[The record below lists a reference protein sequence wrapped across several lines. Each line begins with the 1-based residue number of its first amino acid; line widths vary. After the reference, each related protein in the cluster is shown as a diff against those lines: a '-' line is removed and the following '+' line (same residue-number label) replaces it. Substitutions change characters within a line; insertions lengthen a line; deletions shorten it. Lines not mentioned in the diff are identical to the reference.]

1 MMVGLEALKVVLRDL
16 RGALLTGLTLG
27 KRRLTLEKVRE
38 WSLKVLPGETMQ
50 VLMIW
55 IDSWGAL
62 CLPLISMSIQK
73 KHVNVHLNRKHRDMS
88 PQRRDR
94 H

>member
-1 MMVGLEALKVVLRDL
+1 MMVGLEALKVVLRAL

-38 WSLKVLPGETMQ
+38 CSLRVLPGETMQ

-62 CLPLISMSIQK
+62 CLPLISMSTQK
-73 KHVNVHLNRKHRDMS
+73 KHVNVHINRKERDIS
-88 PQRRDR
+88 SE
-94 H
+94 

>member
-1 MMVGLEALKVVLRDL
+1 
-16 RGALLTGLTLG
+16 
-27 KRRLTLEKVRE
+27 
-38 WSLKVLPGETMQ
+38 VLPGETMQ